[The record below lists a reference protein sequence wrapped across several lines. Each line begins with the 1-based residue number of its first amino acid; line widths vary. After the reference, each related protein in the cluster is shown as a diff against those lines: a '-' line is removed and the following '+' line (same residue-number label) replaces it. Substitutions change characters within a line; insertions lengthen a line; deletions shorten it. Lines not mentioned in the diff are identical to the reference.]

1 MLIYRGKNFM
11 WINPT
16 IEADSTLIRT
26 DLSAALA
33 KEVTNQPGFDS
44 ALEAQNYVNQIRDV
58 VETVLSPITS
68 TTKP

>member
-1 MLIYRGKNFM
+1 M

-33 KEVTNQPGFDS
+33 KEVASQPGFDS
-44 ALEAQNYVNQIRDV
+44 ALDAQNYVNQIRDV